1 MIVKL
6 FMGNKLKLWLYY
18 GNFEY
23 VSKTE
28 LPFINVYLTI
38 GSILLLSSNLVLQT
52 YLCVGYMLFLSI
64 YVTN

>member
-1 MIVKL
+1 
-6 FMGNKLKLWLYY
+6 MGNKLKLCVYSENL
-18 GNFEY
+18 EY

-28 LPFINVYLTI
+28 LPLISVYLTI

-52 YLCVGYMLFLSI
+52 YLCVGYMLLLSI